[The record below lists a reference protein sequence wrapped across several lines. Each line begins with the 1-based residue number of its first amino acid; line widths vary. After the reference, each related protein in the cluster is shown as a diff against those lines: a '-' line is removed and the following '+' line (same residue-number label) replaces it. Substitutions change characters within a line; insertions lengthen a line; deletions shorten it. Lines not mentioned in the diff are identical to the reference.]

1 MKPRFILTIS
11 LAMSLLVQP
20 LAQNSEALMKLVLE
34 QNKKLKVAREYLQLS
49 ILEAGTGNTPPDPEV
64 EFGYL
69 FGKPSD
75 LGNRIDFGITQ
86 ELDFPTAYFNRST
99 LKKIKTSQAEL
110 EYILT
115 RQEVLHQ
122 AKQLWIEQIHLNQ
135 LLLLLGERL
144 HQAQTIQYHMEQK
157 LEAGE
162 ANILELSQS
171 RLMVASLEGELEEVL
186 TMAEELR
193 IALKEI
199 TGGVDLEIEA
209 ANFPPPLPIVADSM
223 LEAYRLSPYVQYYH
237 QELQKK
243 EAEKK
248 LAVSNHLPKLSAG
261 YYSESVTDAAF
272 RGFRVGVSVPL
283 WEKANTVNR
292 AKSEVAFAEAE
303 VDRFTFQQEKE
314 VRQKLNKLNSFRTRA
329 QKLEEA
335 LGAVNS
341 LALLATS
348 LENGEISMSEYF
360 YTSDFYFRNQAQL
373 LGYKRDLLLQE
384 ADLLKVF
391 L

>member
-193 IALKEI
+193 IALAEI